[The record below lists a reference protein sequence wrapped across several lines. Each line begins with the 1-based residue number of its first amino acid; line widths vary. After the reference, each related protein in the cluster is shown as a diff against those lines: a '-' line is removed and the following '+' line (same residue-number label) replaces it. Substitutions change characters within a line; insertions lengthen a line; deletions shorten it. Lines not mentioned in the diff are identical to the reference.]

1 MSIKGNQRSFRGDIW
16 FNRKI
21 DQRVRLALREKE
33 AAFFQ
38 EHSHDTDR
46 QLLEYVQYC
55 AQELGHTPNV
65 GELIGG
71 SFIEKRFGRWETV
84 IAAAGLPRPHNM
96 PPLAERL
103 IYKLEYKEQ
112 SKLFSKERM
121 AAKEAGSELQQQR
134 VKVAKQE
141 QEERLAQDLIWG
153 KAHEA
158 DSDEELLAYL
168 RQCTDE
174 LGRSP
179 VMKDVV
185 GGSYIAKRFGSWPL
199 VLTLAEIPLPKGM
212 LPPKL
217 RQLDDYRHKKKAS
230 KDD

>member
-1 MSIKGNQRSFRGDIW
+1 
-16 FNRKI
+16 
-21 DQRVRLALREKE
+21 
-33 AAFFQ
+33 
-38 EHSHDTDR
+38 
-46 QLLEYVQYC
+46 
-55 AQELGHTPNV
+55 
-65 GELIGG
+65 
-71 SFIEKRFGRWETV
+71 
-84 IAAAGLPRPHNM
+84 M

-121 AAKEAGSELQQQR
+121 AAKESGSELQQQR

-212 LPPKL
+212 LPPKQ
-217 RQLDDYRHKKKAS
+217 RQLDDYRHMQKN
-230 KDD
+230 